1 MVVAVSKTFMRQH
14 ETPWPIKGIN
24 VVKPNEP
31 SYYSKRKRSMTHMD
45 PNEQSNG
52 AK

>member
-1 MVVAVSKTFMRQH
+1 MVVAVSRTFMRQH

-31 SYYSKRKRSMTHMD
+31 SYYSKRKG
-45 PNEQSNG
+45 Q
-52 AK
+52 